1 MTTIVSPLV
10 QHEAIKLSE
19 GKSVFRKQILPRGKF
34 NYEGEVIDFDTI
46 AQDAVQAFKDGAL
59 DQVAFQLADD
69 KNRHNWDPKNY
80 RGDVKAVELADD
92 GVYAT
97 IDFSHYPDMQELVSK
112 NPKFG
117 VSATIERNL
126 KRGDGKEYRHAF
138 SQVLGTL
145 NPKVNGMKPWEAVT
159 LSQAS
164 DEVID
169 LTDAEVTSAVT
180 TKPEEKKTEEGVT
193 LSKEEY
199 EKFQGFMKTLEEVD
213 KMEFSNQGE
222 GGDGGSATDDA
233 TAKAIQ
239 LANERA
245 ENALKLARQAE
256 LKFAASDWSQRGSAL
271 IRDGVP
277 PAMIELAKPLMERP
291 DTDVK
296 PIQLSE
302 SESLDPKAIVLSVLE
317 AAKGTIDLSA
327 AKGHE
332 FDGSEKSED
341 DPEFEKW
348 RDQFF
353 ADQF

>member
-10 QHEAIKLSE
+10 QTDSINLSDE
-19 GKSVFRKQILPRGKF
+19 GKAVYRKQILPRGKF
-34 NYEGEVIDFDTI
+34 QYEGETIDFDSI
-46 AQDAVQAFKDGAL
+46 AKDAVQAFQDGAL

-80 RGDVKAVELADD
+80 RGDVKAVELAED

-97 IDFSHYPDMQELVSK
+97 IDFSHYPDMQKLVKS

-126 KRGDGKEYRHAF
+126 KRGDGKEFRHAF

-159 LSQAS
+159 LSKDDN

-180 TKPEEKKTEEGVT
+180 KPDEKKTEEGIT

-199 EKFQGFMKTLEEVD
+199 EKFQNFMSTLDEVD
-213 KMEFSNQGE
+213 KMEFSN
-222 GGDGGSATDDA
+222 GDGGEEENP
-233 TAKAIQ
+233 AIK

-245 ENALKLARQAE
+245 ESALRMARESEIKLAASEWKGQRAE
-256 LKFAASDWSQRGSAL
+256 LL
-271 IRDGVP
+271 NDGVP
-277 PAMIELAKPLMERP
+277 PVMLSKADALMARP
-291 DTDVK
+291 DSDVK
-296 PIQLSE
+296 PIQLSN
-302 SESLDPKAIVLSVLE
+302 SETLDPKAIVLSVLE
-317 AAKGTIDLSA
+317 EAKGTIDLSA
-327 AKGHE
+327 GKGHE
-332 FDGSEKSED
+332 YNGSESNDED
-341 DPEFEKW
+341 DPTWKAF
-348 RDQFF
+348 RDEFF